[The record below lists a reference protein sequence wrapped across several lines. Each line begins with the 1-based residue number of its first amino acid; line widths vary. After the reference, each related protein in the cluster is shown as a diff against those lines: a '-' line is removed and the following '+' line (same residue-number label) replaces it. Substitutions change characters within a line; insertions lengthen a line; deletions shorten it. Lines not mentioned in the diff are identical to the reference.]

1 MKATDI
7 TRKLVDSGQMTESKL
22 TDPDLIR
29 ARNKASTKYPNY
41 DKDTAMLKVLQKGV
55 TDGEK
60 EQKKNKKEHEKFEKD
75 IKDAKTSN
83 DKEHKEFKKDIKDVD
98 KRVGKVEKDMKV
110 NESFQCYTG
119 AKSGKKIQILHGTHS
134 AGVANIICRNDVFV
148 LEIDGRHLGSFY
160 SFEQAL
166 EQAEIEDMHFR
177 PEEITKARA
186 YFDQAGQTNVNEST
200 SVDLAT
206 KALIAEIVKLIGE
219 GHTEVSPDVIT
230 TKVSAVIGKPFM
242 LKDLVTANNNS
253 PALQHYIDSI
263 NPTKI
268 KFSTDILTVK
278 NEDPMKA
285 KEKAQSGVANMASR
299 AAGRDR
305 LGENAEPATLSNLTA
320 SANQEKEQ
328 AQTQFISLAGTAK
341 IAKEKALQAKE
352 KFEELSQ
359 KVKALKDR
367 LSSPTGQRV
376 QQSQERVVNYTNS
389 QNAQPGLAEDSNQSM
404 NEAKGLGKKVKIV
417 SGRDAGKSGYIR
429 QIKHGAFKG
438 APKTYYIDLD
448 DGSQANNIPASALRL
463 VKDNT
468 QENDALNNMF
478 GGSADTLSKEAN
490 IREASTDHSFNYRLL
505 SRLQTD
511 CDYFLNHGGRSER
524 TLWAGNVNAQIAKM
538 KELWTALPEDGKP
551 DWLSMEDILA
561 YEEEMGR
568 GDAIG
573 EARVAKSVIDQ
584 VRSVLENGY
593 SSIKFTDG
601 TMKCDSYTASAV
613 TKVFDA
619 LKPETQEKALGMMQT
634 KAGFHK
640 FAGFAFGNINENTN
654 EGIVKNI
661 KRGLSGWDKKGGIE
675 PKEIVKRNKGYDT
688 DTLLRLRDADASTGR
703 VPPAHTPGNLQQRV
717 IKKELDKRGVQED
730 GNEGVYSWRS
740 TKNEDGSYNWSVIK
754 VAYQKPVET
763 IKSGNEPTRARA
775 VARAKKA
782 VMPYRRGSVTE
793 NLDDAAAEA
802 DYNTGHRRGM
812 ADAKAG
818 KPSDSSECISK
829 RERDGYAEGYKQLG
843 EGISLKFNNVELNE
857 KQVTPYTKLY
867 FEAHNIERPHGKFI
881 NNIRSLKKRKLNES
895 AEHAEIQPFVELIKK
910 LDTHGKVKI
919 GDFFAVLSFEIN
931 FAWKEID
938 SHGFMS
944 PKEITD
950 IKMNENGNINYIT
963 FSDGDRYPRLPLA
976 SFNNKPITHPAYFN
990 DEKSAKSALT
1000 MLRLQLPDEWDLDTS
1015 GITGSTEVVDEGKR
1029 GTPGFQA
1036 FKDSQ
1041 RKAGK
1046 DLSYGGIDR
1055 SKKKDKEEKKDEEE
1069 KKDKVDEGWESGPE
1083 EREPSVDRSDWDYD
1097 QARQEKLDAKVNAQ
1111 PKKTTYLLVGR
1122 GPNMEPNYNFGE
1134 EFDDLEAAKAE
1145 RTRLSTDPTTPNPT
1159 MIGIQTINRVVKES
1173 TTTTA
1178 DILKLAGLK

>member
-98 KRVGKVEKDMKV
+98 KRVDKVEKDMKV

-186 YFDQAGQTNVNEST
+186 YFDQVGRTNVNESN

-305 LGENAEPATLSNLTA
+305 LGEGSYSNKQNMSESFKEYTGVKSGAKTHYLHGTYLDQPATIICDCNGFRVEVDGETVCDSSTFDGA
-320 SANQEKEQ
+320 VKYANKEGIKFRQE
-328 AQTQFISLAGTAK
+328 SLR
-341 IAKEKALQAKE
+341 KA
-352 KFEELSQ
+352 
-359 KVKALKDR
+359 
-367 LSSPTGQRV
+367 
-376 QQSQERVVNYTNS
+376 
-389 QNAQPGLAEDSNQSM
+389 
-404 NEAKGLGKKVKIV
+404 
-417 SGRDAGKSGYIR
+417 
-429 QIKHGAFKG
+429 H
-438 APKTYYIDLD
+438 
-448 DGSQANNIPASALRL
+448 
-463 VKDNT
+463 
-468 QENDALNNMF
+468 
-478 GGSADTLSKEAN
+478 
-490 IREASTDHSFNYRLL
+490 
-505 SRLQTD
+505 
-511 CDYFLNHGGRSER
+511 DYFKKQNMSE
-524 TLWAGNVNAQIAKM
+524 
-538 KELWTALPEDGKP
+538 
-551 DWLSMEDILA
+551 S
-561 YEEEMGR
+561 
-568 GDAIG
+568 
-573 EARVAKSVIDQ
+573 
-584 VRSVLENGY
+584 
-593 SSIKFTDG
+593 
-601 TMKCDSYTASAV
+601 
-613 TKVFDA
+613 
-619 LKPETQEKALGMMQT
+619 
-634 KAGFHK
+634 
-640 FAGFAFGNINENTN
+640 
-654 EGIVKNI
+654 
-661 KRGLSGWDKKGGIE
+661 
-675 PKEIVKRNKGYDT
+675 
-688 DTLLRLRDADASTGR
+688 
-703 VPPAHTPGNLQQRV
+703 
-717 IKKELDKRGVQED
+717 D

-1055 SKKKDKEEKKDEEE
+1055 SKKKEEKKDEEE

-1111 PKKTTYLLVGR
+1111 PKKSTYLLVGR

-1145 RTRLSTDPTTPNPT
+1145 RARLSADPATPNPT

>member
-22 TDPDLIR
+22 SDPDLIR

-98 KRVGKVEKDMKV
+98 KRVDKVEKDMKV

-160 SFEQAL
+160 SFDQAL

-186 YFDQAGQTNVNEST
+186 YFDQAGRTNVNESN

-389 QNAQPGLAEDSNQSM
+389 RDAQYGLAE
-404 NEAKGLGKKVKIV
+404 
-417 SGRDAGKSGYIR
+417 AG
-429 QIKHGAFKG
+429 
-438 APKTYYIDLD
+438 
-448 DGSQANNIPASALRL
+448 
-463 VKDNT
+463 
-468 QENDALNNMF
+468 
-478 GGSADTLSKEAN
+478 
-490 IREASTDHSFNYRLL
+490 TDHSFNYRLL

-524 TLWAGNVNAQIAKM
+524 TLWAGNVNDQIAKM

-568 GDAIG
+568 G
-573 EARVAKSVIDQ
+573 
-584 VRSVLENGY
+584 
-593 SSIKFTDG
+593 
-601 TMKCDSYTASAV
+601 
-613 TKVFDA
+613 
-619 LKPETQEKALGMMQT
+619 
-634 KAGFHK
+634 
-640 FAGFAFGNINENTN
+640 NENTN

-829 RERDGYAEGYKQLG
+829 RECDGYAEGYKQLG
-843 EGISLKFNNVELNE
+843 EGISLKFDNVELNE

-881 NNIRSLKKRKLNES
+881 NNIRSLKKRKLTES

-990 DEKSAKSALT
+990 DEKSAKAALT

-1015 GITGSTEVVDEGKR
+1015 GITGGTEVVDEGKR

-1055 SKKKDKEEKKDEEE
+1055 SKKKEEKKDEEE

-1173 TTTTA
+1173 ATTTA